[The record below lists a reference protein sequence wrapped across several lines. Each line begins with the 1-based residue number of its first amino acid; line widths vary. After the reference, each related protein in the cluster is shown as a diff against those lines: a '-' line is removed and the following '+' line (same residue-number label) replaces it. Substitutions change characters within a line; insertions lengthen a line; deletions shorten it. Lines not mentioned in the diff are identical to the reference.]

1 MHWPTLTEI
10 QGDTWENS
18 NTWGQRE
25 RAFETLT
32 HGQEDVTE
40 TPEKDKR
47 LGRSTASGVLRTH
60 RFPLC
65 CFSSLST
72 FMLALLSTQNL
83 DFFCK
88 AHLFCTVEI
97 WLGLP
102 VSLPLANIPRSP
114 WDMKDRKTAGQK
126 DRKITELVSSSYT
139 DPRTAFVCIFSK
151 HSLTL
156 WITNILTLL
165 KLIKAKF
172 LLLATKE
179 IQLIQGKWSNRQHD
193 RGHRKL
199 LKVAWNPDTLFKII
213 KNTY

>member
-1 MHWPTLTEI
+1 MF
-10 QGDTWENS
+10 
-18 NTWGQRE
+18 WGFIDFLF
-25 RAFETLT
+25 AVF
-32 HGQEDVTE
+32 
-40 TPEKDKR
+40 
-47 LGRSTASGVLRTH
+47 
-60 RFPLC
+60 F
-65 CFSSLST
+65 FSLST
-72 FMLALLSTQNL
+72 PMLPFLSKQNL

-88 AHLFCTVEI
+88 AHLFCIVEI

-102 VSLPLANIPRSP
+102 VSLPLTNIPRSP
-114 WDMKDRKTAGQK
+114 WDMKDRKTAGEK
-126 DRKITELVSSSYT
+126 DRKITELVGSCYT
-139 DPRTAFVCIFSK
+139 NPQTAFVCIFSK

-179 IQLIQGKWSNRQHD
+179 ILLIQGKWSNRQHD

-213 KNTY
+213 LKTHINNCQNFWLWYND

>member
-1 MHWPTLTEI
+1 MLP
-10 QGDTWENS
+10 
-18 NTWGQRE
+18 
-25 RAFETLT
+25 F
-32 HGQEDVTE
+32 
-40 TPEKDKR
+40 
-47 LGRSTASGVLRTH
+47 
-60 RFPLC
+60 
-65 CFSSLST
+65 LSK
-72 FMLALLSTQNL
+72 QNL

-88 AHLFCTVEI
+88 AHLFCIVEI

-102 VSLPLANIPRSP
+102 VSLPLTNIPRSP
-114 WDMKDRKTAGQK
+114 WDMKDRKTAGEK
-126 DRKITELVSSSYT
+126 DRKITELVGSCYT
-139 DPRTAFVCIFSK
+139 NPQTAFVCIFSK

-179 IQLIQGKWSNRQHD
+179 ILLIQGKWSNRQHD

-213 KNTY
+213 LKTHINNCQNFWLWYND